1 MNGNNATPSP
11 PDSEGNDVMR
21 NNGDSKIRAAASKPK
36 TQQEKPDAGI
46 APDASQKV
54 QQAPRAQV
62 DEELQQR
69 LRADNQLILQMLQE
83 QQAQHI
89 RDQRAQQGLPAE
101 NDPPARVI
109 DYSPLNHYLQ
119 QGLRLCPGSDELL
132 QLQMEAQAQSDRA
145 PQNQQTQAD
154 KETQDCQAAEKA
166 HRDARIQQ
174 LLYQQLDTAIRM
186 AQESLTAL
194 QQDMQ
199 TNQTPQSQ
207 HAQNTQLAQ
216 IVEQEQQRQ
225 SIVQDHQDGQIE
237 GLNDEQFNQLIEKA
251 HQSLI
256 AMQQTVIN
264 PHLARDDKT
273 ASLHQ
278 ASAANDSHGHPKRTS
293 EAEESGAGPSSPD
306 SAKRSKHGDDRTS
319 SIVNALFMWFRFVVM
334 HLRVPHLLRCSSHLS
349 FPC

>member
-1 MNGNNATPSP
+1 MNGNNATSSP
-11 PDSEGNDVMR
+11 PDSEDNDVMR
-21 NNGDSKIRAAASKPK
+21 NNGDPKISSAASEPK
-36 TQQEKPDAGI
+36 TQQEKPDSGI
-46 APDASQKV
+46 AQDASQKV
-54 QQAPRAQV
+54 QQDPRAQV

-69 LRADNQLILQMLQE
+69 LRADNQLIFQMLQE

-132 QLQMEAQAQSDRA
+132 QLQMEAQAQSNRD

-154 KETQDCQAAEKA
+154 KETQDRQIAEKA
-166 HRDARIQQ
+166 RRDARIQQ

-194 QQDMQ
+194 QQDKQ
-199 TNQTPQSQ
+199 VHKTPQFQ

-216 IVEQEQQRQ
+216 TVEQEQQRQ
-225 SIVQDHQDGQIE
+225 STEQAHRDGHIE
-237 GLNDEQFNQLIEKA
+237 RLSNEQFNQLIEKA
-251 HQSLI
+251 QQSII
-256 AMQQTVIN
+256 AVQQTVIN
-264 PHLARDDKT
+264 PHLARDDET

-278 ASAANDSHGHPKRTS
+278 VSTASDSRGHPSSKPTPKRTS
-293 EAEESGAGPSSPD
+293 EESGSGPSSPNP
-306 SAKRSKHGDDRTS
+306 AKHSKKEDHASPTED
-319 SIVNALFMWFRFVVM
+319 
-334 HLRVPHLLRCSSHLS
+334 
-349 FPC
+349 